1 MQRAGGVNYF
11 IILVYIHYN
20 IYIIFLVCITKKKT
34 QENSK
39 EKEGAKRTMPIRIL
53 TDYIGKKVRIYI
65 EGELGGF
72 EATVLEIEENWIKVE
87 EKKNIRILNGD
98 MITQIL
104 ISK

>member
-1 MQRAGGVNYF
+1 MYISQKRRRRR
-11 IILVYIHYN
+11 IIR
-20 IYIIFLVCITKKKT
+20 KKRELKR
-34 QENSK
+34 K
-39 EKEGAKRTMPIRIL
+39 GAKRTMPIRIL
-53 TDYIGKKVRIYI
+53 ADCIGKKVRIYI
-65 EGELGGF
+65 EGEFGGF

>member
-1 MQRAGGVNYF
+1 
-11 IILVYIHYN
+11 
-20 IYIIFLVCITKKKT
+20 
-34 QENSK
+34 
-39 EKEGAKRTMPIRIL
+39 MPIRIL
-53 TDYIGKKVRIYI
+53 ADCIGKKVRIYI
-65 EGELGGF
+65 EGEFGGF